1 LLNQALTIIKLDMNT
16 HQSEKPLDW
25 VARFAPLVKS
35 GGTVLDLAC
44 GNGRHTHY
52 LACLGYQVT
61 AVDRDLSGISEIE
74 NAGTI
79 ELIGADLEDGSPWPL
94 GSRKFNGII
103 VTNYLYRLLF
113 PAIIDALDDDG
124 VLIYET
130 FSMGNKEYGRPSNP
144 NFLLK
149 PSELLSVC
157 SDRLRVVAYEEG
169 VLGTPSPAVKQ
180 RLCAVNRPLDGVPAS
195 I

>member
-1 LLNQALTIIKLDMNT
+1 MLNQALTIIKLDMNT
-16 HQSEKPLDW
+16 HQSEKPLNW
-25 VARFAPLVKS
+25 VARFALLVKS

-52 LACLGYQVT
+52 LAGLGYQVT
-61 AVDRDLSGISEIE
+61 AVDRNLLGIKKSK
-74 NAGTI
+74 NAGKI
-79 ELIGADLEDGSPWPL
+79 ELIETDLEDGNPWPL

-103 VTNYLYRLLF
+103 VTNYLYRPIF
-113 PAIIDALDDDG
+113 PTIINALEEDG

-130 FSMGNKEYGRPSNP
+130 FSLGNEKYGRPSNP

-149 PSELLSVC
+149 PGELLSAC

-169 VLGTPSPAVKQ
+169 IPETSPPAVKQ
-180 RLCAVNRPLDGVPAS
+180 RLCAVKRPLDGVPAS
-195 I
+195 L